1 MKRFLVTILV
11 ATCLVAS
18 AVLLKADPG
27 DEGTSGVPAVTTT
40 TYSYPPPPDGY
51 EGVWPPPDGSYS
63 TSSSNDTL
71 PDTLSTWP
79 WTDPD
84 E

>member
-1 MKRFLVTILV
+1 MKKFLATILV

-51 EGVWPPPDGSYS
+51 EGIWPPPDGSYS

-71 PDTLSTWP
+71 PDTLSEWP
-79 WTDPD
+79 WEEPIH
-84 E
+84 